1 MIGVRVDDIA
11 FFEGDAI
18 ARPVN
23 AELEPTTTLTRR
35 LEQAGGAALVRQLRV
50 QEPLPVGSAVVTG
63 SGAGASAGTGA
74 AERSDLRVPF
84 LIHAVVMSATEPVT
98 RGSVRRATTSAL
110 QRATDWG
117 LERVAF
123 APFGLGAGNLDIED
137 SAEVMIDAM
146 VQHLA
151 RSRAPLDVTV
161 VVESDEE
168 AKAFASRL
176 PPAAPS

>member
-1 MIGVRVDDIA
+1 MIEVRVDDIA

-35 LEQAGGAALVRQLRV
+35 LEQAGGPALVRQLRV
-50 QEPLPVGSAVVTG
+50 HEPLPVGSAIVTG
-63 SGAGASAGTGA
+63 SGGGGGGTEP
-74 AERSDLRVPF
+74 ERSDLRVPF
-84 LIHAVVMSATEPVT
+84 IIHAVVMSATEPVT

-110 QRATDWG
+110 QRAADWG

-137 SAEVMIDAM
+137 SADLMIDAM
-146 VQHLA
+146 QQHLA
-151 RSRAPLDVTV
+151 RARLPTSVTV

-168 AKAFASRL
+168 ARAFTSRL
-176 PPAAPS
+176 PSPPAAAP